1 MKNKKIKK
9 WLPLILTT
17 LLSSLPVYANENI
30 ALPDDL
36 ENISQE
42 QGSIEI
48 ELTDGGVG
56 TAKEG
61 VVFEYAKVA
70 DVIDGEYQL
79 LDTYQGSGID
89 LNVIDT
95 AIQLEEAAIKLSAY
109 KTSDGNCVTDK
120 NGKALIKDLEVGVY
134 LLYASDDT
142 RYDDITPLL
151 IAIPTWGEQE
161 GDMLYDVKVI
171 PKHTPVPPGEIITN
185 TPDGNDEGVKTG
197 DKVTVRLVLSTI
209 FLIAAAG
216 LTITIIYLDKREQV
230 KKDEDEK

>member
-17 LLSSLPVYANENI
+17 LLRSLPVYANENI

-56 TAKEG
+56 TTKEG
-61 VVFEYAKVA
+61 VIFEYAKVA
-70 DVIDGEYQL
+70 DVVDGEYEL
-79 LDTYQGSGID
+79 LDTYQESGID
-89 LNVIDT
+89 LNAIDT
-95 AIQLEEAAIKLSAY
+95 AIQLEEAAIELSAY

-197 DKVTVRLVLSTI
+197 DQVNGALILSTI

-216 LTITIIYLDKREQV
+216 LTITIFYLDKKREGA
-230 KKDEDEK
+230 KK

>member
-1 MKNKKIKK
+1 VKNKKIKK

-17 LLSSLPVYANENI
+17 LLCSLPVYANENI

-161 GDMLYDVKVI
+161 GDMLYDVKVSS
-171 PKHTPVPPGEIITN
+171 
-185 TPDGNDEGVKTG
+185 TG
-197 DKVTVRLVLSTI
+197 RDYNKYS
-209 FLIAAAG
+209 G
-216 LTITIIYLDKREQV
+216 WK
-230 KKDEDEK
+230 

>member
-17 LLSSLPVYANENI
+17 LLFSFPAHANENI

-56 TAKEG
+56 TTKEG
-61 VVFEYAKVA
+61 VIFEYAKVA
-70 DVIDGEYQL
+70 DVVDGEYEL
-79 LDTYQGSGID
+79 LDTYQESGID
-89 LNVIDT
+89 LNAIGT
-95 AIQLEEAAIKLSAY
+95 AEQLEEVALELSAY
-109 KTSDGNCVTDK
+109 KTSDGSCVTDAD
-120 NGKALIKDLEVGVY
+120 GKAIIKDLEVGVY
-134 LLYASDDT
+134 LLYASDDA

-171 PKHTPVPPGEIITN
+171 PKHTPVPPGQIITD
-185 TPDGNDEGVKTG
+185 TPDSERDHVKTG
-197 DKVTVRLVLSTI
+197 DNVNAAICMAGVVAGAG
-209 FLIAAAG
+209 LIA
-216 LTITIIYLDKREQV
+216 TILAFAYYQKR
-230 KKDEDEK
+230 KKHYEEK